1 MGRRAGLS
9 ALQNGDRDSGLFDA
23 AQSAAILGER
33 GPSSLDLTRSALP
46 AQLAHEFEDL
56 AEASR
61 ADRMSFRLKAAG
73 GIEGYAPAEAGLPT
87 LRCWTAIAE
96 IEKPQHL
103 ALQNFAEC
111 GGVVTLDDIDLVRAE
126 FQRPRRR
133 EATLC
138 ERRGR

>member
-9 ALQNGDRDSGLFDA
+9 ALQNGDRDGGLFDA

-61 ADRMSFRLKAAG
+61 ADRRTPITSR
-73 GIEGYAPAEAGLPT
+73 
-87 LRCWTAIAE
+87 
-96 IEKPQHL
+96 
-103 ALQNFAEC
+103 
-111 GGVVTLDDIDLVRAE
+111 
-126 FQRPRRR
+126 
-133 EATLC
+133 
-138 ERRGR
+138 

>member
-9 ALQNGDRDSGLFDA
+9 ALQNGDRYGGLFDA
-23 AQSAAILGER
+23 AQSAAVLGER

-73 GIEGYAPAEAGLPT
+73 GIEGYPPPEAGLPT
-87 LRCWTAIAE
+87 LPCLTPIAE

-103 ALQNFAEC
+103 ALPNFAPC
-111 GGVVTLDDIDLVRAE
+111 GCGLALDDIA
-126 FQRPRRR
+126 
-133 EATLC
+133 
-138 ERRGR
+138 